1 MALSK
6 LSGDQHRSIFGNLC
20 NVLDPR
26 IAVALSGVS
35 HELREPTQ
43 GLLQQLRAD
52 HEAAA
57 ALCQNVGTRSCKLS
71 CKRSCKGHMWSCKE
85 LREATEVEWY
95 YKALSGTDLATLGT
109 LGSVLPALKELRLA
123 STGGTDLVGLDG
135 VQRLAA
141 GLSAGALPAVTFLEM
156 INMHVGDAGA
166 SEIAAALLGR
176 GALPRLENL
185 RLYNAAIGDAG
196 LVALAPALRR
206 LPAMEILDLG
216 RNSLGDEGLAALI
229 APPPPPPGSFEASA
243 AFAGPRPGFAFKRGA
258 HGVGYY
264 EDAASSSSAPKP
276 LPTWGLTK
284 LHELDLSGTQITD
297 ACRAALLDALDSGAL
312 PALKKF
318 EHMAYGFTL
327 HAMPMPGTQL

>member
-1 MALSK
+1 MLSK
-6 LSGDQHRSIFGNLC
+6 LSGDEAGIIFTQLC
-20 NVLDPR
+20 NVLDPGV
-26 IAVALSGVS
+26 AVALSSVS

-43 GLLQQLRAD
+43 PLLQQLRTD

-57 ALCQNVGTRSCKLS
+57 VLCRKVGFATQYPP
-71 CKRSCKGHMWSCKE
+71 GMWSCKV
-85 LREATEVEWY
+85 LREAKKVTCLY
-95 YKALSGTDLATLGT
+95 TGLSTTDLALLGT
-109 LGSVLPALKELRLA
+109 LGSVLPALEELTLQGISA
-123 STGGTDLVGLDG
+123 AYPDG
-135 VQRLAA
+135 VQQLAE
-141 GLSAGALPAVTFLEM
+141 GLGAGALPAVIFLE
-156 INMHVGDAGA
+156 ISNMHVGDAGA
-166 SEIAAALLGR
+166 SALAAALGR

-185 RLYNAAIGDAG
+185 YLSNAAIGDAG